1 MKSPEADQT
10 ALFSQLTKEQPVIV
24 LLYRQKMR
32 LPRGVG
38 LQLEAEE
45 VPEPLNMNSGINDP
59 QRTVTSSSQ
68 MSQAR
73 GKCLL

>member
-10 ALFSQLTKEQPVIV
+10 ALFSQVTKEQPVVV

-45 VPEPLNMNSGINDP
+45 VPEPLNMNSGH
-59 QRTVTSSSQ
+59 
-68 MSQAR
+68 
-73 GKCLL
+73 